1 MSASESSQVEKDV
14 SVAVGDDDI
23 MHVGIAMACAAREE
37 ISTPTN
43 TVLVVVDEVATY
55 IWIEYIQLVNQIL
68 RNLTY

>member
-23 MHVGIAMACAAREE
+23 MHVWIAMACAARGE

-43 TVLVVVDEVATY
+43 TVLVVDEVATY